1 MSIPITT
8 VASESSFSTII
19 FFFFLILYRSHLLFE
34 NVETTLCTKSRLYE
48 FEGILIY

>member
-8 VASESSFSTII
+8 IASESSFSTRI
-19 FFFFLILYRSHLLFE
+19 FFFLTLYRSHLLFE